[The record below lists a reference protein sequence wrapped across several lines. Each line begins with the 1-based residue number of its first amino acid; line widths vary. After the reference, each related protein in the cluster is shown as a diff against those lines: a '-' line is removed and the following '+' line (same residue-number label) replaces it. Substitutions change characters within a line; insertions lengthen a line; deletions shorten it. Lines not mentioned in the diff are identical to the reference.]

1 MSVLARFRSES
12 PFDVRDNARKLEVKI
27 IRLCMNEKYFPK
39 RYRFILTTN
48 IIEDAHKMV
57 DYIEAANM
65 IPLTEEFSKRRR
77 LYQKEAL
84 IRIENLFR
92 KIILAED
99 LGFTIPE
106 ATLTELGE
114 ALNKEESLIK
124 NWMESD
130 RSRIKQNK

>member
-12 PFDVRDNARKLEVKI
+12 PFDIRDNARKLEVKI